1 MTEQEQIQAIVNSL
15 QALADRLS
23 MEGRLLDA
31 AQAVAGLQTIRALYT
46 RLQPP
51 KPVEAEEPVK
61 EPHRLES
68 V

>member
-1 MTEQEQIQAIVNSL
+1 MDESQQVQAIVNSL

-31 AQAVAGLQTIRALYT
+31 AQAVGGLQTIRALYT
-46 RLQPP
+46 RLNPP
-51 KPVEAEEPVK
+51 KPVEEPAK